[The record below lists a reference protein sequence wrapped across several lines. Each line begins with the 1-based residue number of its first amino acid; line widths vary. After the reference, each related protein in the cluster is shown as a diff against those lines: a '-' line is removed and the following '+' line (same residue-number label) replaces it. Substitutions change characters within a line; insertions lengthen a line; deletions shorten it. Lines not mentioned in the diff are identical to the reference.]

1 MEPNSKE
8 RRRQLVEEYM
18 DKKLPMGIIGIRN
31 IETNRTYVISSIDIP
46 SKINML
52 RFQLELGSFMCKSLQ
67 KDWNTLGSDKFV
79 FETLE
84 SLEHD
89 KDGIKKDYKDDL
101 KVLLGI
107 CLEKLKEQKVEI
119 YV

>member
-1 MEPNSKE
+1 MEQNSKE

-18 DKKLPMGIIGIRN
+18 EKKLPMGIIGIRN
-31 IETNRTYVISSIDIP
+31 IETNQTYVISSIDIQ

-52 RFQLELGSFMCKSLQ
+52 RFQLEAGLCVCRSLQ
-67 KDWNTLGSDKFV
+67 KDWNNLGCDKFV

-89 KDGIKKDYKDDL
+89 KEGIKKDYKDDL
-101 KVLLGI
+101 KVLLEI
-107 CLEKLKEQKVEI
+107 CLEKLKEQKIEL